1 MSAADERINHLI
13 QAAKAEAAEAD
24 RSAKLA
30 AARAAQS
37 PVRNGFAIS
46 PNAAAN
52 QSLATAG
59 TQRYIYDVSDA
70 EKDALAMAQ
79 AAMEAVK
86 QAAVEE
92 VTRAAAMVEAA
103 QRAVAEEKEKRIQH
117 TQAMAVRRLCK
128 QTLSRAWNAWCEDV
142 EEKRRTTRL
151 LRAGAARLLRPAR
164 AACFGHWRRDW
175 EAAARD
181 HAAKEW
187 EMAAQGAIDTIYADA
202 MAKVAAAEAAARE
215 QAELARAAM
224 AAAEAAKAEAEEL
237 RAQAIADAE
246 AAKNAT
252 AQVRAK
258 ATRTPSLLS
267 PLSRKSK
274 SK

>member
-1 MSAADERINHLI
+1 MSAADERIDHLI
-13 QAAKAEAAEAD
+13 QAAKAEAVEAD
-24 RSAKLA
+24 RAAKLA

-46 PNAAAN
+46 PSAAAN
-52 QSLATAG
+52 HSPATAG

-128 QTLSRAWNAWCEDV
+128 QTPREPGMRKEDV

-151 LRAGAARLLRPAR
+151 LRAGAAIARPAR
-164 AACFGHWRRDW
+164 QRALGTGDAIGRRLLGTCRQRMG
-175 EAAARD
+175 ECRARGNRHD
-181 HAAKEW
+181 
-187 EMAAQGAIDTIYADA
+187 
-202 MAKVAAAEAAARE
+202 
-215 QAELARAAM
+215 
-224 AAAEAAKAEAEEL
+224 L
-237 RAQAIADAE
+237 R
-246 AAKNAT
+246 
-252 AQVRAK
+252 R
-258 ATRTPSLLS
+258 
-267 PLSRKSK
+267 
-274 SK
+274 